1 MRDYTISD
9 REYHFRDCLTWGER
23 KAQKVPDPEDQV
35 AVMQAEIDLVCAL
48 SVEPKLTPEYLD
60 TMPEWD
66 ILELVTRV
74 AQDYMAD
81 FQERQAS
88 MGLVP
93 AALPSQETSTG
104 T

>member
-1 MRDYTISD
+1 
-9 REYHFRDCLTWGER
+9 
-23 KAQKVPDPEDQV
+23 
-35 AVMQAEIDLVCAL
+35 
-48 SVEPKLTPEYLD
+48 
-60 TMPEWD
+60 MPEWD